1 MSASSRKRTTIVD
14 VARVAGVA
22 ISSASAALNGRPG
35 VSDATRK
42 RILEVADDLGF
53 VPSLRGRSLSSDR
66 AFTVGL
72 VVQREIDVLEADP
85 FFGAFIGGI
94 EEVLAP
100 RGYALVL
107 QVSTGEKETIE
118 RYRMLALNRRVDGVF
133 VNELRI
139 DDPRV
144 PLSRELD
151 MPAVAVNPDTVLP
164 LPSVRQD
171 AVAPMRDL
179 TGLLIGQGHRSIAH
193 VAGPP
198 EFVHSRSRRRAWQ
211 ETMAAADLDTSRVIE
226 GDFSYRGGQ
235 EAARELMTR
244 PDRPTGVVCANDLMA
259 VGFIR
264 ECQDLGLD
272 VPGDVSVTGY
282 DGIALGTYIRPTLTT
297 ARTSPRRLA
306 AEAARVL
313 LETID
318 GGAPEDREIPPAEI
332 VLGESTAPAR
342 AAGRM

>member
-42 RILEVADDLGF
+42 RILEVADELGF
-53 VPSLRGRSLSSDR
+53 VPSLRGRSLSTDR

-133 VNELRI
+133 VNELRV

-144 PLSRELD
+144 ALARELD

-198 EFVHSRSRRRAWQ
+198 EFVHSRSRHRAWE
-211 ETMAAADLDTSRVIE
+211 ETMAAAGLDTGKVVE

-235 EAARELMTR
+235 AAARQLMTV

-318 GGAPEDREIPPAEI
+318 GGAPVDREIPPAEI

>member
-1 MSASSRKRTTIVD
+1 MSGSSRKRTTIVD

-53 VPSLRGRSLSSDR
+53 VPSLRGRSLSTNR
-66 AFTVGL
+66 AFSVGL

-85 FFGAFIGGI
+85 FFGGFIGGI

-100 RGYALVL
+100 HGYALVL
-107 QVSTGEKETIE
+107 QVSTDERETIE

-139 DDPRV
+139 DDPRID
-144 PLSRELD
+144 LLQELD
-151 MPAVAVNPDTVLP
+151 MPAVAVNPDTPLS

-171 AVAPMRDL
+171 AEGPMTEL
-179 TGLLIGQGHRSIAH
+179 TELLIEQGHTSLAH

-198 EFVHSRSRRRAWQ
+198 EFVHSRSRRRAW
-211 ETMAAADLDTSRVIE
+211 ERAVSAADLEVGPVLE
-226 GDFSYRGGQ
+226 GDFTYRGG
-235 EAARELMTR
+235 EAAARELMTG
-244 PDRPTGVVCANDLMA
+244 PARPTAVVCANDLMA

-264 ECQDLGLD
+264 GCQDLGID

-297 ARTSPRRLA
+297 ARTNPRRLA
-306 AEAARVL
+306 AEAARML
-313 LETID
+313 LERID
-318 GGAPEDREIPPAEI
+318 GNSLADREITPAEL
-332 VLGESTAPAR
+332 VVGESTGPAPAPSR
-342 AAGRM
+342 P

>member
-1 MSASSRKRTTIVD
+1 MSGATRKRTTIVD
-14 VARVAGVA
+14 VAREAGVA

-35 VSDATRK
+35 VSDSTRQ
-42 RILEVADDLGF
+42 RILDVADRLGF

-107 QVSTGEKETIE
+107 QIATEEHEVIE

-133 VNELRI
+133 INELHI

-144 PLSRELD
+144 ELVRELA
-151 MPAVAVNPDTVLP
+151 MPAVVVNPDTDLR

-171 AVAPMRDL
+171 AEAPIREL
-179 TGLLIGQGHRSIAH
+179 TDLLIGLGHRKLAH

-198 EFVHSRSRRRAWQ
+198 EFVHSRVRRRAW
-211 ETMAAADLDTSRVIE
+211 EESLLAAGLSSSAVVE
-226 GDFSYRGGQ
+226 GDFSYSSG
-235 EAARELMTR
+235 ETAARELMGR
-244 PDRPTGVVCANDLMA
+244 ENPPTAVVCANDLMA

-264 ECQDLGLD
+264 GCQDMGLD

-297 ARTSPRRLA
+297 AQTNPRNLA

-313 LETID
+313 LEAVD
-318 GGAPEDREIPPAEI
+318 GKEPKDREIPPARL
-332 VLGESTAPAR
+332 VMGGSTARP
-342 AAGRM
+342 

>member
-244 PDRPTGVVCANDLMA
+244 PDRPTGVVCANDL
-259 VGFIR
+259 
-264 ECQDLGLD
+264 D

-297 ARTSPRRLA
+297 ARTNPRRLA